1 MINMQETSE
10 IDRVSKRGRF
20 QITFIKHCKVFEAG
34 ECLSS
39 DHDDLERVRVCVQ
52 FTSFNE
58 SSGRYER
65 QQIWCSPEELHHLEF
80 ALKGLYY

>member
-1 MINMQETSE
+1 MQETSE

-52 FTSFNE
+52 FDSFN
-58 SSGRYER
+58 
-65 QQIWCSPEELHHLEF
+65 
-80 ALKGLYY
+80 